1 MVVHFDFSAADD
13 GNDVSASSDRLDR
26 EEGEDDDDEMVT
38 DTDEEEEE
46 EEEGYNF
53 RVHEG
58 LRKRMG
64 EYFTREFIS

>member
-13 GNDVSASSDRLDR
+13 GNDISASSDRLDR
-26 EEGEDDDDEMVT
+26 AEGEDDDDEMVT
-38 DTDEEEEE
+38 DTDEEE

-64 EYFTREFIS
+64 EYFTRDFIS